1 MQILLE
7 PRHIEMLHALKKERG
22 LAASAAIRD
31 ALDHYNPDSA
41 EQEEALQRMTDALR
55 AATERAR
62 TTLQATEREIQET
75 LAYFKASHDN

>member
-7 PRHIEMLHALKKERG
+7 PRHVEMLHALKKERG

-41 EQEEALQRMTDALR
+41 EQEEALQRMTKALR
-55 AATERAR
+55 AANEQAG
-62 TTLQATEREIQET
+62 TTLKTAEREIQET
-75 LAYFKASHDN
+75 LAYFRESRED